1 MKRIKQMLMGIFLAV
16 IGMPLLIAGLFANAT
31 LFAGI
36 GFIIAVL
43 GLGFA
48 VVGYI
53 LDEND

>member
-1 MKRIKQMLMGIFLAV
+1 MLMGIFLAV

-36 GFIIAVL
+36 GFIVAVL